1 MGNNEDT
8 STNLVDI
15 AKGLAI
21 VIVLIIVIAAAL
33 RYVISGV
40 AWFVAELLGAL
51 SSMDAAIVVAFVTGC
66 VSIVTVV
73 LGTLLN
79 SYLAY
84 RQKEREYLRAHRED
98 TYRQLISMFVRVL
111 KRSKVR
117 AEYSQDEML
126 EDIYTFTENLMLWG
140 SADAIK
146 LWSEWR
152 IKAGNNPTPKELMF
166 GQEQIILQLRK
177 DMGQKRKLPQGSILK
192 LFINDVDEQ
201 LLK

>member
-1 MGNNEDT
+1 MIGDDMGKNEGAN
-8 STNLVDI
+8 TNLADI

-98 TYRQLISMFVRVL
+98 AYRQLISMFVRVL

-126 EDIYTFTENLMLWG
+126 EDIYTFTEKFDALGFGRCNKALVRM
-140 SADAIK
+140 ADK
-146 LWSEWR
+146 GW
-152 IKAGNNPTPKELMF
+152 
-166 GQEQIILQLRK
+166 Q
-177 DMGQKRKLPQGSILK
+177 
-192 LFINDVDEQ
+192 
-201 LLK
+201 

>member
-1 MGNNEDT
+1 MGKNEGA
-8 STNLVDI
+8 SANLVDI

-21 VIVLIIVIAAAL
+21 VVILILVIAAAL
-33 RYVISGV
+33 RYVISGF
-40 AWFVAELLGAL
+40 AWFAAELLGAL

-84 RQKEREYLRAHRED
+84 KHREREYLRSHRED
-98 TYRQLISMFVRVL
+98 TYRQLISAFVKVL
-111 KRSKVR
+111 KRPKIG

-126 EDIYTFTENLMLWG
+126 DDIFTFTENLMLWG

-152 IKAGNNPTPKELMF
+152 IKAGDNPDPMELML
-166 GQEQIILQLRK
+166 GQEQIIMQLRK
-177 DMGQKRKLPQGSILK
+177 DVGQKKKLPQGSILK
-192 LFINDVDEQ
+192 LFINDFNEQ
-201 LLK
+201 L